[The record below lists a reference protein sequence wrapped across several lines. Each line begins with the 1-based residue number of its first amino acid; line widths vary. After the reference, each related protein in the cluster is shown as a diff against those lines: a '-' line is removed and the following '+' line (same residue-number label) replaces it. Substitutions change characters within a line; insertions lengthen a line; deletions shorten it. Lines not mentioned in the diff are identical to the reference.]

1 MHLSGGDYKLLEPL
15 SHIEVK
21 KYLKITSKVFIKVS
35 NYEIEMDVE
44 NMAKKADPRSLTYM
58 NNFMARQGNGDFDMA
73 SMEPAT
79 SGTNE
84 KHEVGLFLRIC
95 RCFTKENGSLK
106 VTEVNGAD
114 VGVAF
119 FLDFPFHALKTD
131 HKEGEDTI
139 IRLVHYLDNY
149 FSLELPWCAYYS
161 LSWVKNTLLMLF
173 AIMWNY
179 KIY

>member
-1 MHLSGGDYKLLEPL
+1 
-15 SHIEVK
+15 
-21 KYLKITSKVFIKVS
+21 
-35 NYEIEMDVE
+35 MDVE

-73 SMEPAT
+73 LMEPAT
-79 SGTNE
+79 SGTDE

-95 RCFTKENGSLK
+95 RCFTKENDSLK
-106 VTEVNGAD
+106 VTEVNGAN

-139 IRLVHYLDNY
+139 IRLVHYSDNY
-149 FSLELPWCAYYS
+149 FSLELPWNGIINICSKCGDLEDPIKVFSWMSQRNSVSWNS
-161 LSWVKNTLLMLF
+161 LIASFVLVGWLQGTTNV
-173 AIMWNY
+173 
-179 KIY
+179 

>member
-1 MHLSGGDYKLLEPL
+1 M
-15 SHIEVK
+15 
-21 KYLKITSKVFIKVS
+21 S

-73 SMEPAT
+73 LMEPAT
-79 SGTNE
+79 SGTDE
-84 KHEVGLFLRIC
+84 KHEVGLFQRIF

-119 FLDFPFHALKTD
+119 FLDFPFHALKTN

-149 FSLELPWCAYYS
+149 FSLE
-161 LSWVKNTLLMLF
+161 
-173 AIMWNY
+173 
-179 KIY
+179 